1 MLAPRIA
8 RQPRESTQALENKMC
23 SVLRAQLSSRIG
35 ADNRPRIS
43 IWTNLLVLVEANVSL
58 CFVRCCT
65 FPRFSITVVFS
76 TRSSRSTPTGPRS
89 KLVPRCECGAG
100 IPPPSLQSPQQHNGG
115 LISIGK
121 GIGAPAVS
129 CENRF
134 LPYVSYEGRSPF
146 GSRSRESLSLFVFFS
161 FHFLK

>member
-23 SVLRAQLSSRIG
+23 SVLRAQLSSRMG

-76 TRSSRSTPTGPRS
+76 TRSSRSILAGVRS
-89 KLVPRCECGAG
+89 KLVPRCKCGEG
-100 IPPPSLQSPQQHNGG
+100 TPPLLPPQFPQQHNGS
-115 LISIGK
+115 LVSTGK
-121 GIGAPAVS
+121 GTGAPDIS
-129 CENRF
+129 YDNRS
-134 LPYVSYEGRSPF
+134 PSYESYEGA
-146 GSRSRESLSLFVFFS
+146 LSLWKSFEGVPLPFCVFFFS
-161 FHFLK
+161 FP